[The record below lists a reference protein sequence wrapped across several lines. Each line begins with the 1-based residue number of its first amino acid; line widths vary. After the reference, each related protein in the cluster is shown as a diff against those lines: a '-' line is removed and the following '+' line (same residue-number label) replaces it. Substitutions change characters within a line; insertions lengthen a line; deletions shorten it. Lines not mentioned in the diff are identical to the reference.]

1 MVKDKL
7 LTALISFSGEK
18 DWSKVTVTELI
29 KKSGVAR
36 ASFYRNFK
44 SIEEIIDYGIEQMTS
59 CYNKGKLY
67 LAEDFHSKELMLYKF
82 RFYKQYA
89 SLVLAFHHANTSVT
103 LLDVI
108 TDCEIDALGDM
119 PVNSISKYELYYYSG
134 AFYNMM
140 IYWLENGIKETPEAM
155 ADEFLYIVN
164 GSK

>member
-1 MVKDKL
+1 MRQKRKKCFIDKRKIANKMVKEKL

-67 LAEDFHSKELMLYKF
+67 LAEDFHSKEF
-82 RFYKQYA
+82 
-89 SLVLAFHHANTSVT
+89 
-103 LLDVI
+103 
-108 TDCEIDALGDM
+108 
-119 PVNSISKYELYYYSG
+119 
-134 AFYNMM
+134 MM